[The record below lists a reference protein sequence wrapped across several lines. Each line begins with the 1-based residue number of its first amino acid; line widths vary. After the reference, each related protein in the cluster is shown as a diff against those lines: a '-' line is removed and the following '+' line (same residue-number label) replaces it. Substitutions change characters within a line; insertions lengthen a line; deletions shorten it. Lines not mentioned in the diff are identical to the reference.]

1 MLTQAI
7 DQVSDSQAS
16 KLLINN
22 WHLPSLV
29 TEQRNTLCANLFP
42 SNLVLQCQDK
52 PNFPLGENSQLL
64 QGQVVTAALRTL
76 ARALSLVGHIPYWWV
91 LPWFLWLLFCSGKPH
106 FATRTPQRAEL
117 ALAYKDNLWNTLW
130 FTFQMQ
136 STRFWGW
143 LQISNMTLFS
153 QNRAQILLAQSLLPP
168 LCHKEVPESDH
179 CR

>member
-64 QGQVVTAALRTL
+64 QGQDCHRSTQNTGTCAQPCRTHPL
-76 ARALSLVGHIPYWWV
+76 LVGATLVPLTVV
-91 LPWFLWLLFCSGKPH
+91 LLW
-106 FATRTPQRAEL
+106 
-117 ALAYKDNLWNTLW
+117 
-130 FTFQMQ
+130 
-136 STRFWGW
+136 
-143 LQISNMTLFS
+143 
-153 QNRAQILLAQSLLPP
+153 
-168 LCHKEVPESDH
+168 
-179 CR
+179 